1 MYIQNRIPQE
11 KPFSLPKGYSGNAF
25 AMTQATPSMQEAP
38 IPQEIPVVEESTLPP
53 APEEPAAT
61 EETPPAEEERGGGES
76 TEAVAAFAP
85 QRDDRHREHGLFSKI
100 PFLSSLLPP
109 PRKKHGNKETLP
121 EWAILGIV
129 LFLLLDTPEN
139 DLLPFLL
146 LLLLWD

>member
-1 MYIQNRIPQE
+1 MYIQNRPQDSV
-11 KPFSLPKGYSGNAF
+11 PFTLPKGYSGNAF
-25 AMTQATPSMQEAP
+25 VTPQEA
-38 IPQEIPVVEESTLPP
+38 VDP
-53 APEEPAAT
+53 APPQAL
-61 EETPPAEEERGGGES
+61 PAEESSPTQDMHEHTAPPE
-76 TEAVAAFAP
+76 VAATVGEGEAAEAFLAHE
-85 QRDDRHREHGLFSKI
+85 DDRHREHGIFSKI

-109 PRKKHGNKETLP
+109 PRKKHGERDALP

>member
-1 MYIQNRIPQE
+1 MYIQNRIPKE

-25 AMTQATPSMQEAP
+25 SMTQAAPSIPETP
-38 IPQEIPVVEESTLPP
+38 IPQEVSTAEEDPPQP
-53 APEEPAAT
+53 APEEPAFA
-61 EETPPAEEERGGGES
+61 EERGGGES
-76 TEAVAAFAP
+76 TEAVTAFSP
-85 QRDDRHREHGLFSKI
+85 RGDDRQREHGLFSKI

-109 PRKKHGNKETLP
+109 PRKKHGDKEALP
-121 EWAILGIV
+121 EWAIIGIV